1 MFYTC
6 SPPTFPLSLLC
17 ASLFHHCVAL
27 QSLVKVFLDE
37 DEFRIKSFLLPWV
50 RSHQYDALGFW
61 VGNLKLGRGH
71 SSWKIAE
78 GGFIMP

>member
-1 MFYTC
+1 MLYTC
-6 SPPTFPLSLLC
+6 PPPTFPLSLLC

-27 QSLVKVFLDE
+27 QNLVKAFLDE

-61 VGNLKLGRGH
+61 VGYLKLGRGH
-71 SSWKIAE
+71 SNWKIVD
-78 GGFIMP
+78 GVFIVP